1 MFSSKLLCEFRN
13 AIWRIRRA
21 VKNDALEVGS
31 RQRFFCGYYGSSLE
45 SLESILF
52 DSGFVLNPVMQYE
65 DPGQISSAHLY
76 YDIVDGIAQRQHHIR
91 VFRDGLRLM
100 VYSHDEYC
108 WSSHPVKH
116 INGVSLINDC
126 KYVSGL
132 LGLEHE

>member
-52 DSGFVLNPVMQYE
+52 DAGF
-65 DPGQISSAHLY
+65 D
-76 YDIVDGIAQRQHHIR
+76 
-91 VFRDGLRLM
+91 RDWETHTITLKRT
-100 VYSHDEYC
+100 
-108 WSSHPVKH
+108 
-116 INGVSLINDC
+116 
-126 KYVSGL
+126 
-132 LGLEHE
+132 